1 LYQSTVARFVGRKI
15 AMPYSHLRYLTGLL
29 LLMFVSLMLS
39 ACNGGGSGDT
49 ASSGTGSV
57 AFLIT
62 DGPAADFDEIN
73 ITVNRAELFCDSG
86 HATVFQGSKTFNLL
100 DLADNGRIF
109 AAGDNIP
116 AGSCSK
122 IRLTLSQIELIQ
134 RDGAGNITLQ
144 EYPRLPGNGKLDL
157 VPRSSFYI
165 SPGETVVIQIDM
177 DANKSIHI
185 VETGSG
191 KYQFRPVVF
200 VDVIG
205 GQFPGKFLRVHGV
218 ISDIDDTAQKFSL
231 CKSATA
237 PAGSLDSDYEGC
249 IDVSVTDIT
258 SIFDQAGEPVGFDQL
273 VSGDEA
279 TVYGRLR
286 RDDDDE
292 DVTPQNEYA
301 EGLDD
306 LELVAQL
313 IELGPEGTF
322 QRYSGTAENA
332 ADAAGQFSMLT
343 DPETDTRV
351 TVQTHIETKI
361 ISRQGKMLTVDD
373 IAPGVPMML
382 EGVTD
387 DSVDPNLVSAAFIV
401 LDLDGMHLQKLSGI
415 VNVNPAAVCGG
426 TGLSMND
433 GVMDRDVQ
441 FSTDTR
447 AFLVSTEP
455 GGGFITEQ
463 VPLSAILSGQSID
476 VYGAEGGDG
485 CFNAQTIIAFE

>member
-1 LYQSTVARFVGRKI
+1 
-15 AMPYSHLRYLTGLL
+15 MPYSHLRHLTGLL
-29 LLMFVSLMLS
+29 FLILASLMLS
-39 ACNGGGSGDT
+39 SCNGGSSGDT
-49 ASSGTGSV
+49 TTSSGTGSV
-57 AFLIT
+57 AFLLT
-62 DGPAADFDEIN
+62 DGPDADFDEIN

-86 HATVFQGSKTFNLL
+86 HITVFQGSKTFNLL

-134 RDGAGNITLQ
+134 RDGAGDITLQ
-144 EYPRLPGNGKLDL
+144 EYPKLPGNGKLDL
-157 VPRSSFYI
+157 VPRNSFYI
-165 SPGETVVIQIDM
+165 SPGESVVIQIDM

-185 VETGSG
+185 VETGSD

-218 ISDIDDTAQKFSL
+218 IGDIDDTTQKFSL
-231 CKSATA
+231 CKSVAA
-237 PAGSLDSDYEGC
+237 PAGSQDSDYEGC
-249 IDVSVTDIT
+249 IDVSVTDST
-258 SIFDQAGEPVGFDQL
+258 SIFDQAGDPVGIDQL
-273 VSGDEA
+273 ASGDEA

-301 EGLDD
+301 DGLDD
-306 LELVAQL
+306 LELVASL

-332 ADAAGQFSMLT
+332 ADAAGQFSLLT
-343 DPETDTRV
+343 DPTTDTRV
-351 TVQTHIETKI
+351 TVQIHTETKI
-361 ISRQGKMLTVDD
+361 ISRQGAVLTVND
-373 IAPGVPMML
+373 IAPGVPMMV
-382 EGVTD
+382 EGVTND
-387 DSVDPNLVSAAFIV
+387 TVDPNFVSAAFIV
-401 LDLDGMHLQKLSGI
+401 LDLDGMTLQKLSGI
-415 VNVNPAAVCGG
+415 VNVNPVAVCGG
-426 TGLSMND
+426 TGLNMND
-433 GVMDRDVQ
+433 GVMDRDVE
-441 FSTDTR
+441 FSSDTR

-463 VPLSAILSGQSID
+463 ISLSEIHSDQSID
-476 VYGAEGGDG
+476 VYGTEGGGG
-485 CFNAQTIIAFE
+485 CFNADTIIAFE